1 MKGRKSQVHSVVV
14 YTSVHFT
21 LQKTGTGG
29 IGTQK
34 SQVTIATWCNAFPD
48 ICGTEI
54 SKAPLVEKSSPA
66 ACSEEV
72 GMKAG
77 LSHRWKSTSESAQH
91 LSQLSRPTC
100 NQDLSTH
107 SAKHQ
112 RLVTH
117 CAALHSSPVPLFFL
131 SSKNLEHIYIYT
143 YIYHITISISCVC
156 VCASIL
162 PQSDLYTLFCSLT
175 MFELLTMSTT
185 NYSANLGVPI
195 YFRKISMV

>member
-117 CAALHSSPVPLFFL
+117 YAALHSSPVPLFFL
-131 SSKNLEHIYIYT
+131 SSKNLEHIYIYHIHIYT
-143 YIYHITISISCVC
+143 YIYSFPESNWKEP
-156 VCASIL
+156 L
-162 PQSDLYTLFCSLT
+162 SLRRSRPK
-175 MFELLTMSTT
+175 LGSTVLRT
-185 NYSANLGVPI
+185 YKPSLWKLRQKHCEFQPA
-195 YFRKISMV
+195 